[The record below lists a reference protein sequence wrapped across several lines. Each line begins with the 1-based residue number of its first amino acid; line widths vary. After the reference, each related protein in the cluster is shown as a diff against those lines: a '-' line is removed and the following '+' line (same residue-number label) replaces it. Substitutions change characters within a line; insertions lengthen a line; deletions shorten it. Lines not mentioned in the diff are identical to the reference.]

1 MEEEPNFGYIF
12 IKPRTHRRLPGLLR
26 RLPASP
32 DGQARDESMKLCSA
46 VYRVHQH
53 PNFAAARKEGD
64 IYAQQTV

>member
-1 MEEEPNFGYIF
+1 
-12 IKPRTHRRLPGLLR
+12 
-26 RLPASP
+26 
-32 DGQARDESMKLCSA
+32 MKLCSA